1 MIYLKSPGVHVD
13 NFDELFGKMKSK
25 LFGID
30 FLQTI
35 RDDPVALFEI
45 QELLLKLSKLKVSGP
60 IVDIILD
67 LEPLHKQVYQV
78 VR

>member
-1 MIYLKSPGVHVD
+1 
-13 NFDELFGKMKSK
+13 MKSK

-35 RDDPVALFEI
+35 KDDPVALFEI
-45 QELLLKLSKLKVSGP
+45 QELLVKLSKLKVPGP

-67 LEPLHKQVYQV
+67 LEPLLKQVFQV